1 MRGTIRQ
8 KIFAGLIAVAGL
20 AMLISLVPLYWLM
33 QNSYQQQLIISS
45 HTQARILAELS
56 TASLL
61 FEQPQSANEIL
72 ATLSESPD
80 VQSAILFRLSDNTLT
95 AFAEYGS
102 VSDEK
107 LAQSTG
113 NSQNTYV
120 TDKFL
125 HFSIPV
131 QLQEQTLGSLYMQ
144 VSLHRIKDEVRNA
157 ATIAGGAILL
167 ALLITFWL
175 ARQLSNSLLS
185 PIYQLRKV
193 ITAVTSNQDYS
204 QRVRDKF
211 AAELGELVDAF
222 NTMLDVITAYNQQR
236 KENEQKVVKLNLEL
250 EQRVYERTLQLTET
264 IDNLKATQMKLIEQ
278 EKLASLGSL
287 VAGVAHE
294 INTPVGVAV
303 TASSHLRYVLQ
314 QSEAEFQKGLLS
326 KQSLQNFYRE
336 MHESADII
344 SRNLDRAAEQITSFK
359 MVAVDQS
366 SEETRVFMLKDY
378 VKQVILSL
386 RPHFKNTQHQVELDI
401 SEDLKLDSYPG
412 YFSQIFTNLL
422 MNSLIHGF
430 ADKNDGK
437 VLVKAVLNGNSLH
450 IDYYDNGKGIDPK
463 VKAKIFDP
471 FVTTNRHNGGSGLG
485 TYILY
490 NMITQALKGHIIL
503 KEDVD
508 EGVHFFIS
516 IPILNST
523 FTPIEK
529 R

>member
-1 MRGTIRQ
+1 MRGTIQQ

-45 HTQARILAELS
+45 HTQARILAEMS

-61 FEQPQSANEIL
+61 FEQPQSANDIL

-80 VQSAILFRLSDNTLT
+80 VQSAILFRQSDNKQI
-95 AFAEYGS
+95 AFAKYGTEL
-102 VSDEK
+102 DDNIT
-107 LAQSTG
+107 QPPG
-113 NSQNTYV
+113 NTQNTEI

-144 VSLHRIKDEVRNA
+144 VSLLRIQNEVRNA
-157 ATIAGGAILL
+157 ATIAGAAILL

-193 ITAVTSNQDYS
+193 ITAVTADQDYS
-204 QRVRDKF
+204 QRVKDKF
-211 AAELGELVDAF
+211 ATELGELVDAF

-236 KENEQKVVKLNLEL
+236 KENEEKVVKLNLEL
-250 EQRVYERTLQLTET
+250 EQRVCERTLQLTES
-264 IDNLKATQMKLIEQ
+264 INNLKTTQMKLIEQ

-314 QSEAEFQKGLLS
+314 QSEAEFQKGALS
-326 KQSLQNFYRE
+326 KQRLQNFYQE

-366 SEETRVFMLKDY
+366 SEETRVFLLKEY
-378 VKQVILSL
+378 VEQIILSL

-401 SEDLKLDSYPG
+401 SETLKLDSYPG

-437 VLVKAVLNGNSLH
+437 ILVKAVLNRSSLH
-450 IDYYDNGKGIDPK
+450 INYYDNGKGIEPK
-463 VKAKIFDP
+463 IKTKIFDP

-490 NMITQALKGHIIL
+490 NMVTQALKGHIVL
-503 KEDVD
+503 KEDV
-508 EGVHFFIS
+508 EKGVHFLIT
-516 IPILNST
+516 IPISNNTGTSD
-523 FTPIEK
+523 EK
-529 R
+529 

>member
-1 MRGTIRQ
+1 MRGTLRQ

-20 AMLISLVPLYWLM
+20 AMLIGLVPLYWLM

-45 HTQARILAELS
+45 HTQARILAEMS

-61 FEQPQSANEIL
+61 FEQPQSANDIL
-72 ATLSESPD
+72 ATLSASPD
-80 VQSAILFRLSDNTLT
+80 VQRAILFRLSEDKLT
-95 AFAEYGS
+95 TFAEYGS
-102 VSDEK
+102 VSDEN
-107 LAQSTG
+107 LAQPTG
-113 NSQNTYV
+113 NTQNTYI

-131 QLQEQTLGSLYMQ
+131 QLQEQTLGSLFMK

-157 ATIAGGAILL
+157 ATIAGAAILL

-193 ITAVTSNQDYS
+193 ITVVTANQDYS
-204 QRVRDKF
+204 QRVKDKF

-222 NTMLDVITAYNQQR
+222 NTMLDVITAYNRQR
-236 KENEQKVVKLNLEL
+236 KENEEKVVKLNLEL
-250 EQRVYERTLQLTET
+250 EQRVYERTLQLTES
-264 IDNLKATQMKLIEQ
+264 INNLKTTQMKLIEQ

-303 TASSHLRYVLQ
+303 TASSHLHYVLQ
-314 QSEAEFQKGLLS
+314 QSQAEFQKGTLS

-378 VKQVILSL
+378 VEQIILSL
-386 RPHFKNTQHQVELDI
+386 RPHFKNTQHRVELDI
-401 SEDLKLDSYPG
+401 SEALKLDSYPG

-437 VLVKAVLNGNSLH
+437 ILVKAVLNGSSLN

-463 VKAKIFDP
+463 VKTKIFDP

-490 NMITQALKGHIIL
+490 NMITQALKGHIVL

-508 EGVHFFIS
+508 EGVHFLIT
-516 IPILNST
+516 IPI
-523 FTPIEK
+523 TPVEK
-529 R
+529 